1 MDIYFDKDVIVTLTI
16 SKEEA
21 KEPEYIIKIRRINK
35 ENGTAINPLG
45 YWLGSNM
52 LIYKLKK

>member
-1 MDIYFDKDVIVTLTI
+1 MDIYFDKDVVVTLTVP
-16 SKEEA
+16 KETD
-21 KEPEYIIKIRRINK
+21 KELEYIIKIRRVNR
-35 ENGTAINPLG
+35 EDGTAINPLG